1 MRPRGADGGE
11 RAVRKSG
18 GNPMTDKKSWQ
29 EFFDAHTAVYMQNS
43 FTSNTLREVDFV
55 IEELGIAP
63 GSRVLDMGCGTGRHS
78 VELARRGYAVTGVDQ
93 SARMLA
99 EARAAAN
106 QAGVEAE
113 WVQADATRFTCEP
126 QFDGAICLCE
136 GAFGLLETAED
147 VLSNPSAILRNVSH
161 ALKPGAKT
169 VFTVLNGCLM
179 IRKHT
184 QTDVERNLF
193 DPLTLSEVS
202 ECSPAEGMP
211 AMRVRERAFVP
222 TELVLLFEHAGM
234 TPLHIWGGTAGKWDR
249 GPIQLD
255 EIELM
260 VVAKKI

>member
-1 MRPRGADGGE
+1 
-11 RAVRKSG
+11 
-18 GNPMTDKKSWQ
+18 MTDKKSWQ
-29 EFFDAHTAVYMQNS
+29 EFFDAHAAVYMQNG

-55 IEELGIAP
+55 IEELGIP
-63 GSRVLDMGCGTGRHS
+63 SGSRLLDMGCGTGRHS

-93 SARMLA
+93 SASMLA

-106 QAGVEAE
+106 RAGVKVE
-113 WVQADATRFTCEP
+113 WVQQDATRFDSGP

-147 VLSNPSAILRNVSH
+147 ALSNPSAILRSVSR

-179 IRKHT
+179 IRNHT
-184 QTDVERNLF
+184 QADVDRNIF
-193 DPLTLSEVS
+193 DPLTLSHVS
-202 ECSPAEGMP
+202 ECAPAEGRP

-234 TPLHIWGGTAGKWDR
+234 TPLHVWGGTAGKWDR
-249 GPIQLD
+249 GRINLD

-260 VVAKKI
+260 VVAKKT